1 MRMELTVTEVVGLIN
16 QVQHERESLFEMIR
30 TNVQE
35 SVGKYLST
43 LMDMELTEF
52 LGRQRYERSQSEP
65 NHRNGS
71 YPRAFTLKGIGEVG
85 VRIPRDRK
93 SEFKTEVLPRSKQYE
108 DALREDM
115 SVMFLAG
122 VSTRTLSLISE
133 RLIGRKISASEVS
146 KASRQLTEAVEVWR
160 ERDLSQEPIKYLFVD
175 GTIFSMRVEG
185 SVEKV
190 PVLLAIG
197 VTVDGRRTVLG
208 LQAGDKESASNWR
221 ELFKDLKRR
230 GLDGSS
236 IALGIMDGLPGLEK
250 VFMEEFPN
258 AKVQRCQVHVARNVL
273 AKVPR
278 KLKKAIAD
286 EVRSIFYAST
296 RSKALEFYDQ
306 FKAKWEKE
314 IPSAVKCLE
323 NSLKA
328 CLTYLQF
335 PEEEWICLRTT
346 NVIERVNKEF
356 KRRTRPMEILAGERS
371 CYTLLAFVCLKME
384 LTWRSKPIG
393 KVPTNL
399 PFFKRLAENNFT
411 QNR

>member
-1 MRMELTVTEVVGLIN
+1 MRMELSVTEVVELIN
-16 QVQHERESLFEMIR
+16 QVRHKPESLFEMIR

-35 SVGKYLST
+35 TVGQYLST
-43 LMDMELTEF
+43 LMDVELTEF
-52 LGRQRYERSQSEP
+52 LGRARYERSNTDP

-71 YPRAFTLKGIGEVG
+71 YPREFTLKGIGKVG
-85 VRIPRDRK
+85 VKVPRDRK

-108 DALREDM
+108 DAIREDL

-146 KASRQLTEAVEVWR
+146 KASSQLTEAVEAWR
-160 ERDLSQEPIKYLFVD
+160 ERDLSKEPIKYLFVD
-175 GTIFSMRVEG
+175 GTLFSMRVEG

-190 PVLLAIG
+190 PVLLVIG
-197 VTVDGRRTVLG
+197 VTADGRRTVLG
-208 LQAGDKESASNWR
+208 LQAGDKESASSWR

-230 GLDGSS
+230 GLDGSGVT
-236 IALGIMDGLPGLEK
+236 LGIMDGLPGLER
-250 VFMEEFPN
+250 VFVEEFPN

-286 EVRSIFYAST
+286 ETRSIFYAST
-296 RSKALEFYDQ
+296 KKKALEFFSQ
-306 FKAKWEKE
+306 FKSKWEKE

-323 NSLKA
+323 NSLEA

-346 NVIERVNKEF
+346 NVIERLNKEF
-356 KRRTRPMEILAGERS
+356 KRRTKPMEIVAGERS

-399 PFFKRLAENNFT
+399 PFLKRLAENTFT
-411 QNR
+411 Q